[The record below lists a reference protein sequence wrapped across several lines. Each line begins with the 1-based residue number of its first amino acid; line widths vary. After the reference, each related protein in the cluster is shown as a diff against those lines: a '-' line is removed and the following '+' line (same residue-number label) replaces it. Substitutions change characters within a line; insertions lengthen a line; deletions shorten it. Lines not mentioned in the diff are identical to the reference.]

1 MLAIG
6 NFDRESL
13 RKNVFAGRW
22 FLQMISE
29 ASGMN
34 YHWLDIYGGCPVKTH
49 IPMFLAKL
57 SAKQSS
63 PMPLMNKDNQTLPKT
78 QQAQELSTISY

>member
-1 MLAIG
+1 MTLLNPAMLSANSSTSNHVSAEKKVNFVLVLATG

-34 YHWLDIYGGCPVKTH
+34 YH
-49 IPMFLAKL
+49 
-57 SAKQSS
+57 
-63 PMPLMNKDNQTLPKT
+63 
-78 QQAQELSTISY
+78 